1 MPDSA
6 HKELYFGLFVAVIAF
21 LVYANSLGNGF
32 TGDDHSIIL
41 NNPVLQESPL
51 SLFSRIDTTDENQ
64 LLPYYRPLTYLTYQ
78 LEWRLHN
85 FNPFLVRLVNVLLH
99 SITAFLVYRLA
110 RTLITCRY
118 SALLVALLFAVH
130 PLQSEAVDYNSAR
143 NTVLSCLFC
152 LAAYLSHRRSLTSV
166 GISLP
171 LSGAL
176 LFLAALFFKETSLA
190 ILPFI
195 MALETIP
202 LRSNTRGSR
211 IRAALRLTPY
221 AAGALFYLLLRWQTL
236 SGFGIQNTFLP
247 GVNPSKLIQ
256 SMYVTPDL
264 GARLMQNIYII
275 PRYLATLF
283 NPTALSTLYV
293 VPVDLTP
300 YWPQLA
306 VAWLF
311 IITVLIWLLTKART
325 STTLFGL
332 SWAIIFWIPTS
343 GIIYFPSAPLAD
355 RFLYIPA
362 IGLWLIIADQTQ
374 RFLQV
379 NNSAKKYVACAFV
392 LILLALAGL
401 TIRRNLD
408 WKNDLTLD
416 TRMVEQYPDNAH
428 AHAFLGG
435 AYIGSNNIDLAEKEF
450 TKALELDA
458 SLTSIYLPLGYIYM
472 RKEDYVKALFYY
484 EKVLAAS
491 PKDRDA
497 RINSALALEKLGR
510 FQEALEAYKQYLTMP
525 GYNNVPGSQEYAEQR
540 VRELSKQ

>member
-32 TGDDHSIIL
+32 TGDDHSVIL
-41 NNPVLQESPL
+41 NNPVLQESAL
-51 SLFSRIDTTDENQ
+51 SLFSRIDTTDQNH
-64 LLPYYRPLTYLTYQ
+64 LLPYYRPLTYLTYK
-78 LEWRLHN
+78 LELHLHS

-99 SITAFLVYRLA
+99 SATAFLVYRLA
-110 RTLITCRY
+110 RSFITCRY
-118 SALLVALLFAVH
+118 SALLVGLFFAVH
-130 PLQSEAVDYNSAR
+130 PLNSEAVDYNAAR
-143 NTVLSCLFC
+143 NTILSCLFC
-152 LAAYLSHRRSLTSV
+152 LAAFLTHRRSIEKGS
-166 GISLP
+166 IP
-171 LSGAL
+171 LSLVGSL
-176 LFLAALFFKETSLA
+176 LLLAALFSKETSLA

-195 MALETIP
+195 IALEATSVGKGERSRVILRLIP
-202 LRSNTRGSR
+202 YLT
-211 IRAALRLTPY
+211 AALC
-221 AAGALFYLLLRWQTL
+221 YLLLRWQTL
-236 SGFGIQNTFLP
+236 SAFGIQNTLLP
-247 GVNPSKLIQ
+247 DVTPTALIK
-256 SMYVTPDL
+256 SMYVTPTL
-264 GARLMQNIYII
+264 AERLMQNIYVV
-275 PRYLATLF
+275 PRYLATVI
-283 NPTALSTLYV
+283 NPTALSPLYV
-293 VPVDLTP
+293 VPIDFSPLWRP
-300 YWPQLA
+300 LA
-306 VAWLF
+306 LAWLC
-311 IITVLIWLLTKART
+311 IIAGLVWLFTKGRSKT
-325 STTLFGL
+325 CFFGL
-332 SWAIIFWIPTS
+332 AWLILFWLPTS
-343 GIIYFPSAPLAD
+343 GIIYVPSAPLAD

-510 FQEALEAYKQYLTMP
+510 FQEALKAYKQYLTMP